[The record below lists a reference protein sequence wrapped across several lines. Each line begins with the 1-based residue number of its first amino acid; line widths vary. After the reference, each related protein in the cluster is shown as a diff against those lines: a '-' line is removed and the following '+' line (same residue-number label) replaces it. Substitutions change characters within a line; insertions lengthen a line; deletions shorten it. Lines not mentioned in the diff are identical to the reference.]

1 MKAKSIRIAIIAI
14 TGLGLFAIQ
23 GTKQESAQS
32 ANAQALKKQTENR
45 GTVDCYSRYANGDET
60 IYDCGP
66 CSRVRE
72 KKGRGNQRRCAYNG
86 GNTDSGHLQ
95 DAVDVAP

>member
-32 ANAQALKKQTENR
+32 ANAQALKKH
-45 GTVDCYSRYANGDET
+45 
-60 IYDCGP
+60 
-66 CSRVRE
+66 RE
-72 KKGRGNQRRCAYNG
+72 
-86 GNTDSGHLQ
+86 
-95 DAVDVAP
+95 

>member
-1 MKAKSIRIAIIAI
+1 MKAKGIRIAIIAI

-45 GTVDCYSRYANGDET
+45 GIVDCYSRYTDGKET

-66 CSRVRE
+66 CTNVHKRE
-72 KKGRGNQRRCAYNG
+72 GRGNKRTCTYKG
-86 GNTDSGHLQ
+86 GNTVPGQLQ